1 MRLPEGMAT
10 PPGDVREMTIREL
23 VHWARQEFPN
33 TLLTLAELERLATV
47 VLRGA
52 PDGGPQ
58 AGTGA

>member
-1 MRLPEGMAT
+1 
-10 PPGDVREMTIREL
+10 MTIREL